1 MKKKLLVIVLLT
13 AAVTAGLYLWRSY
26 PAEASDRIRI
36 SGNIEMTEVDV
47 GFKTAGKLIERT
59 VGEGDRVQKG
69 QIVARLDREQLLQQ
83 REAAAAGVELARA
96 QMTQAQTAVRY
107 QREAMSAD
115 VAARNADLHAMQ
127 AKLRE
132 LKTGARQEEIAEAR
146 AALAAGEA
154 EFTRARSDWERA
166 QRLYKDDDISTAQYD
181 QVRSRFE
188 AAQAQVQQSTERLK
202 LVETGPRIEVIE
214 AQSSQVERA
223 RAGVRQAQSSAI
235 EVQRREQEIG
245 ARRADLER
253 AQAQL
258 ALIETQL
265 ADTVAHAPAGGVV
278 LTKSAD
284 PGEVLAPGTTVVT
297 IGDLEHPW
305 VRGYISERDLGRVK
319 IGSPVKVTTD
329 AHPGKVYKGRVA
341 FIASEAEFTPKQIQT
356 TEERVK
362 LVYRVKI
369 EVANASGELKSNM
382 PVDAEI
388 VREI

>member
-1 MKKKLLVIVLLT
+1 MKKKLIVAVLMAGVV
-13 AAVTAGLYLWRSY
+13 AAGIYVWRGR

-47 GFKTAGKLIERT
+47 GFKTAGKLIERN

-69 QIVARLDREQLLQQ
+69 QVIARLDREQLVQQ
-83 REAAAAGVELARA
+83 REAAAAAVELAKA
-96 QMTQAQTAVRY
+96 QLAQARTAVRY
-107 QREAMSAD
+107 QRAAMSAD
-115 VAARNADLHAMQ
+115 VEARNADLNAMQ
-127 AKLRE
+127 ARLRE
-132 LKTGARQEEIAEAR
+132 LKTGARQEEIGEAR
-146 AALAAGEA
+146 AAVAGAEA
-154 EFTRARSDWERA
+154 EFSRARSDWDRA

-181 QVRSRFE
+181 QARSRYE
-188 AAQAQVQQSTERLK
+188 SAQAQLRQIRERLK
-202 LVETGPRIEVIE
+202 LVETGPRVEVIE

-223 RAGVRQAQSSAI
+223 RAGVRQAQASSI
-235 EVQRREQEIG
+235 EVQRREQEIA

-305 VRGYISERDLGRVK
+305 VRGYINERDLGRVK

-329 AHPGKVYKGRVA
+329 SRPGKVYHGRVS

-362 LVYRVKI
+362 LVYRVKV
-369 EVANASGELKSNM
+369 EVENTNGELKSNM